1 MFIHMTILIYIVVCV
16 FISTV
21 FGNSIDM
28 HSGGID
34 LAFPHHENEEAQSC
48 CFHNVDQWV
57 NYWLHCGHLSLK
69 GDVKMSKSLKNTISI
84 QDFLENY
91 SANHLRMLCLL
102 SHYRNGTYN
111 INLSNI
117 NSIQFHLI

>member
-1 MFIHMTILIYIVVCV
+1 MEIIFYERRSLLKYIFLYVIILTYIEVCV
-16 FISTV
+16 FISAV

-48 CFHNVDQWV
+48 CYHNVDQWV
-57 NYWLHCGHLSLK
+57 NYWLHCGHLNLT
-69 GDVKMSKSLKNTISI
+69 GDVKMSKSLNNTISI
-84 QDFLENY
+84 QNYLEKY

-102 SHYRNGTYN
+102 SHYRNGM
-111 INLSNI
+111 
-117 NSIQFHLI
+117 H

>member
-1 MFIHMTILIYIVVCV
+1 MTILIYIVYV
-16 FISTV
+16 FISTL
-21 FGNSIDM
+21 FGNSVDM

-34 LAFPHHENEEAQSC
+34 LTFPHHENEEAQSC
-48 CFHNVDQWV
+48 CYHNVDQWV

-69 GDVKMSKSLKNTISI
+69 GDIKMSKSLKNTISI
-84 QDFLENY
+84 QDYLENY

-111 INLSNI
+111 NVL
-117 NSIQFHLI
+117 H